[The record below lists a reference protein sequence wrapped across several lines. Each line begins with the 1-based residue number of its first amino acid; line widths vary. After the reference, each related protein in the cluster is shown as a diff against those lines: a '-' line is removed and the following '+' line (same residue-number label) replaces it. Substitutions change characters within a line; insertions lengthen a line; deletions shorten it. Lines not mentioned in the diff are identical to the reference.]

1 MARNQFS
8 SRIGLIA
15 ATLGSAVGLGN
26 VWRFPAE
33 AQSNG
38 GAAFLLLYIGCVIIL
53 GVPVMLAEMSLGRA
67 GRSDAVGVFHKLAPK
82 TPWWITGVIAII
94 ASYLISGFYMVVEG
108 WTAEYLFHSITGDLY
123 SGVGETVATADN
135 VFSQRMGEYI
145 SSDLA
150 PLIFTFAVLFIN
162 LGVLLGGVQKGIE
175 RLSNVMMP
183 LLFIVLAI
191 LCCMT
196 LSLDGASEGLRWF
209 LSPDFSKI
217 TWNTVINALGQTFFS
232 LSLGMGILVTYA
244 SYYPSNTRLAPTAIT
259 VALMSLLVAVMM
271 GCVIFPSV
279 SHFGLADHSLR
290 GATLVFQTLPEV
302 FSFLPGTIFWSIL
315 FFLLLFVAALTST
328 VSLLEVSVAF
338 LRDRFSM
345 GRTRA
350 VIITVG
356 PLFLLGALCSLS
368 FGSLS
373 SFTIAG
379 YTIFDF
385 LDYFATNLLLPV
397 VSIATCIFL
406 GWAISRKLLIDQI
419 TNGEKTR
426 SLLSSTV
433 IFIIR
438 WLAPILVAMILIFN
452 FI

>member
-123 SGVGETVATADN
+123 TGIGETVATADN

-196 LSLDGASEGLRWF
+196 LSLDGASDGLRWF

>member
-1 MARNQFS
+1 MTRNQFS

>member
-38 GAAFLLLYIGCVIIL
+38 GAAFLLLYIGCVILL

-67 GRSDAVGVFHKLAPK
+67 GRSDAVGVFRKLAPT
-82 TPWWITGVIAII
+82 TPWWITGVIAIL

-108 WTAEYLFHSITGDLY
+108 WTAEYLFRSITGDLY
-123 SGVGETVATADN
+123 AGVGDTVAAADN

-150 PLIFTFAVLFIN
+150 PLIFTFVVLFIN

-259 VALMSLLVAVMM
+259 VALMSLLVAIMM

-302 FSFLPGTIFWSIL
+302 FSFLPGTVFWSIL

-328 VSLLEVSVAF
+328 VSLLEVTVAF

-345 GRTRA
+345 GRTKA
-350 VIITVG
+350 VIITVA
-356 PLFLLGALCSLS
+356 PLFVLGALCSLS

-373 SFTIAG
+373 DFTIAG

-406 GWAISRKLLIDQI
+406 GWGISRKLLVDQI

-433 IFIIR
+433 IFVIR
-438 WLAPILVAMILIFN
+438 WLAPILVALILIFN